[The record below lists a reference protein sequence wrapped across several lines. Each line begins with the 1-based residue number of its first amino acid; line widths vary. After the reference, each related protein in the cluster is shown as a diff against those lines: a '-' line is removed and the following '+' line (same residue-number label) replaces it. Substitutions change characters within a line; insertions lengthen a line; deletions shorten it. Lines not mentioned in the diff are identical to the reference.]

1 MIRRLSA
8 PPGVDHEVIVVVY
21 VPKRANPNLAVVTPP
36 VLGFDDGIFEYQG
49 GVPEIDTALVEISV
63 TFSPELELSYV
74 AGMTRES
81 HAIETRFRSLFE
93 LRSRYPAL
101 PDDGQQR
108 ADRELAVVWN
118 GNRDAAGLGA
128 ALHDDMTSTP
138 AHLDEPVPLKNPTDF
153 ASRQDAKPTH
163 ASLRSSLQKHQSEAG
178 A

>member
-1 MIRRLSA
+1 MPHGLR
-8 PPGVDHEVIVVVY
+8 GD
-21 VPKRANPNLAVVTPP
+21 ANLCLVT
-36 VLGFDDGIFEYQG
+36 
-49 GVPEIDTALVEISV
+49 V
-63 TFSPELELSYV
+63 TFSPELGLSYV

-138 AHLDEPVPLKNPTDF
+138 AHLDELPC
-153 ASRQDAKPTH
+153 R
-163 ASLRSSLQKHQSEAG
+163 
-178 A
+178 